1 MISTLLDK
9 ARHDRNRFDCGVTAL
24 NNYLKLMANQ
34 QSARDNSRTYVLE
47 DVEQPGYIV
56 GFYTLTVTPV
66 NLSALAEKLLKKH
79 LNARAGGLIARL
91 AVDKRYSGSGFG
103 EWLLIE
109 ALKKL
114 LSASDTVGFPVII
127 VDAKDGAA
135 QFCGKFGFTAFRDS
149 PNKLFI
155 TVATIRDS
163 LK

>member
-1 MISTLLDK
+1 MISILLDK
-9 ARHDRNRFDCGVTAL
+9 ASHNRNQFDCGVNAL
-24 NNYLKLMANQ
+24 NNYLKLMTTQ

-47 DVEQPGYIV
+47 DSEQPGYIV

-66 NLSALAEKLLKKH
+66 DMSALPEKLLKKH

-91 AVDKRYSGSGFG
+91 AVDKRYSGKGFG
-103 EWLLIE
+103 EWLLID
-109 ALKKL
+109 ALNKL

-135 QFCGKFGFTAFRDS
+135 QFYEKFGFTAFKDN

-155 TVATIRDS
+155 TVATIRKS
-163 LK
+163 FK